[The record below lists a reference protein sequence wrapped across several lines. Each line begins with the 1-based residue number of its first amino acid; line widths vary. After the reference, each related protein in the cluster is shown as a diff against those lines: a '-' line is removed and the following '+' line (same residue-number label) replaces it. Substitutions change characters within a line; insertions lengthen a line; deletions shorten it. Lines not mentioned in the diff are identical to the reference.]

1 MKQCTTKSQRQN
13 FITSAFD
20 RLTTENQEKLLTF
33 AIKLEEKQKTVPES
47 KDTGRKRMKSIVKK
61 EQEQKKQRKN

>member
-13 FITSAFD
+13 FITNAFD
-20 RLTTENQEKLLTF
+20 RLIPENQEKLLTF

-61 EQEQKKQRKN
+61 EQEQRKQRKN